1 MSRRAWL
8 IPTVLA
14 IVVAAL
20 VLLTPQKP
28 SRSPDHRS
36 ESDSFDGT
44 SALYSLAGRLGH
56 PSTAIK
62 GSFSLPEGPGVLFL
76 FSPDNPFSDDQVAQ
90 LDQWVAA
97 GGTVVYA
104 DTIGDPHLDQRL
116 ELSRAPGPEL
126 LTGGPDSSEV
136 VHLTAASPLLAGV
149 SKVNGSDASVP
160 GADLPGYFLVVNHP
174 AQVPLLRSDAST
186 GEVVLLFQRHGAGAV
201 VALSDPQALANGN
214 LGQADNGRLAAD
226 LISMAPAGAPV
237 LFDEYHHGAGG
248 TTPSITDW
256 LATPW
261 GAVLGWAL
269 VVVYVGLLL
278 RSRAFG
284 PTISLAP
291 SRDRSSAEYARAV
304 GTLLRRA
311 GARAT
316 TLAVIG
322 EATRRALAARVGL
335 GPGVSPGELDKVLQ
349 QRAPELAHALT
360 GAEAAAAAGGQSE
373 RALLEAARRLHAL
386 AYPSAEK
393 K

>member
-1 MSRRAWL
+1 MSRRAWM
-8 IPTVLA
+8 IPTALA
-14 IVVAAL
+14 MVIVAL

-28 SRSPDHRS
+28 GRSPDHRS

-44 SALYSLAGRLGH
+44 SALFTFAGRLGH
-56 PSTAIK
+56 PTTAIK
-62 GSFSLPEGPGVLFL
+62 GSFNLPDGGGVLFL
-76 FSPDNPFSDDQVAQ
+76 FSPDNPFSDDQASQ
-90 LDQWVAA
+90 LERWVAA
-97 GGTVVYA
+97 GGTVVYG
-104 DTIGDPHLDQRL
+104 DTIGDPRLDQRL

-126 LTGGPDSSEV
+126 LSSGPDSTEV
-136 VHLTAASPLLAGV
+136 IHLSAAAPLLVGV
-149 SKVNGSDASVP
+149 GKVTGSDASVP
-160 GADLPGYFLVVNHP
+160 GADLPGYFLTVNHP
-174 AQVPLLRSDAST
+174 DQVPLLRSDAQ
-186 GEVVLLFQRHGAGAV
+186 GEVVLLFQRHGRGAV
-201 VALSDPQALANGN
+201 VALSDPQVLANGN

-226 LISMAPAGAPV
+226 LISMAPGGATV
-237 LFDEYHHGAGG
+237 SFDEYHHGAGG

-256 LATPW
+256 LTTPW

-284 PTISLAP
+284 PRISLAP
-291 SRDRSSAEYARAV
+291 NRDRSSAEYARAV

-316 TLAVIG
+316 TLGVIG
-322 EATRRALAARVGL
+322 EATRRALAVRVGL
-335 GPGVSPGELDKVLQ
+335 GPGASAVQLEKVLE
-349 QRAPELAHALT
+349 QRAPELAHELADAEVAL
-360 GAEAAAAAGGQSE
+360 AGGARSE